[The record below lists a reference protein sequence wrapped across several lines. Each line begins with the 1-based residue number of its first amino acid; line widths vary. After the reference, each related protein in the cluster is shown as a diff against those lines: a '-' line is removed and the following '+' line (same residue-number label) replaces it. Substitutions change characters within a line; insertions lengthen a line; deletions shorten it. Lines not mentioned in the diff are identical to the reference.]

1 VKTITLPNAAATAA
15 LGSALASLLSKGDVI
30 ALAGDLG
37 AGKSTLARSIIQTLM
52 QNPVTV
58 PSPSFTL
65 VQHYESPQ
73 GRIAHY
79 DWYRLKHAEEVLEL
93 GLEDDCLEA
102 ITLVEWP
109 ERGASFLP
117 ATTLW
122 ITLTTPHEDSRLA
135 TLKGTGH
142 WPERLAGL
150 NRP

>member
-1 VKTITLPNAAATAA
+1 MKTIPLPNAAATAA
-15 LGSALASLLSKGDVI
+15 LGSALAGLLRKGDVL

-52 QNPVTV
+52 QSPLTV

-73 GRIAHY
+73 GRLAHY
-79 DWYRLKHAEEVLEL
+79 DWYRLKEAEEVLEL
-93 GLEDDCLEA
+93 GFEDDCLDA

-109 ERGASFLP
+109 EQGASFLP

-122 ITLTTPHEDSRLA
+122 ITLTTPQDDSRLA
-135 TLKGTGH
+135 TLKGDAN
-142 WPERLAGL
+142 WQERLANL